1 MSIKAGTNGIKT
13 NTLQALIK
21 MNAWFTTN
29 KDTLDDLIEGAESLS
44 TMLTWFDTNKDA
56 LDDLIEGAPYEPKTQ
71 VAAAP
76 KRKATTTKVGDQ

>member
-1 MSIKAGTNGIKT
+1 MSVKAGTNGIKT
-13 NTLQALIK
+13 NTLQALTK
-21 MNAWFTTN
+21 MLAWFT
-29 KDTLDDLIEGAESLS
+29 
-44 TMLTWFDTNKDA
+44 TNKDA

>member
-1 MSIKAGTNGIKT
+1 MAIKAGTNGIKT

-21 MNAWFTTN
+21 MLAWFTTN
-29 KDTLDDLIEGAESLS
+29 KDTLDDLIEASESLS
-44 TMLTWFDTNKDA
+44 DMLTWFTTNKDA